1 MNAKNLRIRA
11 SSAVIKNLI
20 NPVPLISARR
30 LNSEPENSA
39 IKVIVQIA
47 RKSEEKAESSD
58 ASKANE

>member
-11 SSAVIKNLI
+11 SSAVIKNLTI
-20 NPVPLISARR
+20 PVPLISARR
-30 LNSEPENSA
+30 LNSAPENSA

-58 ASKANE
+58 ANKANE